1 MCERERE
8 SARAQEREIE
18 RDLRLFRIEEREREQ
33 VCVCERERERVRVRE
48 REIERDLRLF
58 RIEEPVKTYP
68 PLLRHSA
75 WLLAVIYKNVYM

>member
-8 SARAQEREIE
+8 SARAREREIK

-48 REIERDLRLF
+48 RERERDLRLF

-68 PLLRHSA
+68 PLRHRA
-75 WLLAVIYKNVYM
+75 RLLAVIDKMVYM